1 MTAQPVSGG
10 CEHPLTETLD
20 DAHDKALAALDEG
33 KHLDAVVWLSAHV
46 ASGERA
52 VHHAAR
58 RLSGGA
64 RLALARAR
72 AADHDLEVVLRRAEQ
87 RYSGDSL
94 AAQLDTVRLE
104 RDLRHALDRHALA
117 ECEVVTAIADQLD
130 PGVLDEVAASY
141 DAALRHAPT
150 RPHPHAPHRGLLG
163 AVAFRV
169 DAMRDRVMD
178 TMDARHVPSPRTER
192 QTRTPGRWGLYV
204 LGEMKEQ

>member
-20 DAHDKALAALDEG
+20 DAHDRALAALAEG

-46 ASGERA
+46 AAGQRA

-58 RLSGGA
+58 NLSGVA
-64 RLALARAR
+64 RLAVTRAR

-94 AAQLDTVRLE
+94 AAQLDTARLE
-104 RDLRHALDRHALA
+104 RDLRNALDRHALA
-117 ECEVVTAIADQLD
+117 ECELVTAIADQL
-130 PGVLDEVAASY
+130 GASVTDEVAASY

-150 RPHPHAPHRGLLG
+150 RPHPHVPHRGLLG

-178 TMDARHVPSPRTER
+178 TMDARHVPSPRVER
-192 QTRTPGRWGLYV
+192 RRRPPGRWGLYL
-204 LGEMKEQ
+204 LGEMER

>member
-1 MTAQPVSGG
+1 MTAQPVSGR
-10 CEHPLTETLD
+10 CQHPLTETLD
-20 DAHDKALAALDEG
+20 DAHDRALAALADG

-46 ASGERA
+46 AAGQRA

-58 RLSGGA
+58 DLSAAG
-64 RLALARAR
+64 RLALSRAR

-94 AAQLDTVRLE
+94 AAQLDTARLE
-104 RDLRHALDRHALA
+104 RDLRTALDRHALA
-117 ECEVVTAIADQLD
+117 ECELVTAIAEQLEA
-130 PGVLDEVAASY
+130 GVIDEVAASY

-169 DAMRDRVMD
+169 DAVRDRVMD
-178 TMDARHVPSPRTER
+178 TMDARHVPSPRVER
-192 QTRTPGRWGLYV
+192 QPRKPGRWGLYL
-204 LGEMKEQ
+204 LGEMER